1 MIRAYFLRKIKSSLP
16 EELPINEFSFSA
28 YLNKMMVEQTLEQLE
43 IGSFTWV
50 MALVALTC
58 FYIAFTSHE
67 WLNINGHWIV
77 YADAH
82 RRLGGGGGGEL
93 SYSYVDE
100 GTPGAIWRGEY
111 NTGHTLNTSVIVG
124 WLVLGATTLLWFAS
138 KAQVTALLDKS
149 GIKLKFN
156 ADGTLDQ
163 AALWWI
169 DSVDDGSAPSSP
181 AASGKHDGQA
191 SALIAGA
198 FEQIPNPLKVNPEWF
213 RRGLDLCTIF
223 NCYYLSFF
231 FINTLMTSIDGHHY
245 WFLLF
250 GPLPAFLMMF
260 VVMPLVTKNYAILLA
275 CTAFK
280 SKSETFVEVIKL
292 MVEERELV
300 QQVQE
305 KLNAKN
311 AKFTDAGDGSL
322 FQEIDADNSGTVD
335 HKEFADALQQIGMV
349 MTPKTMYILLRVIDP
364 DASGTI
370 TQAELEHFMAYGKG
384 MDRGASADNNTPTPC
399 SSATDDA
406 TGSQVESI
414 PSSAS
419 DAL

>member
-43 IGSFTWV
+43 IGSFTWA

-58 FYIAFTSHE
+58 FYVAFTSHE

-82 RRLGGGGGGEL
+82 RRLGGGGAP

-124 WLVLGATTLLWFAS
+124 WLVLGATTLLWLAS

-156 ADGTLDQ
+156 ADGTLDHG
-163 AALWWI
+163 ALWWI

-181 AASGKHDGQA
+181 ATSGKQE

-198 FEQIPNPLKVNPEWF
+198 FEQIPNPLNVSPEWF

-231 FINTLMTSIDGHHY
+231 CINTLMTAIDHHHY
-245 WFLLF
+245 WFLFF

-260 VVMPLVTKNYAILLA
+260 VVMPLVTKNYAILVA

-335 HKEFADALQQIGMV
+335 HKEFAEALQQIGMV

-384 MDRGASADNNTPTPC
+384 MDRALPVVPGAVDNTPYP
-399 SSATDDA
+399 SSATDDGV
-406 TGSQVESI
+406 GSEVGSV